1 MDRWRD
7 GWREA
12 TEATADCY
20 ELTWPWVHFGDGL
33 GVSRFFFFFSCAL
46 TPLRQWFF
54 NAEA

>member
-33 GVSRFFFFFSCAL
+33 GVSRFFLFSCAL